1 MYRMNRQMQIED
13 FVFPYGQLDKNNEW
27 VKLADLVP
35 WDEAEEAYA
44 KQFVNN
50 GHPAHPAR
58 IALGALIIK
67 QRLKCSDEWTVRHVS
82 ENPYLQYFLG
92 LKEYTSKCPFGASTM
107 VEFRK
112 RFPPEAIA
120 ALLAASTPKEDRDDH
135 DDRNGGGSGENKG
148 TLIMDATC
156 CPADISYPQDFQL
169 LNEAREKLEHIVDM
183 YCKSHKLKKP
193 RMKRRIARRDYLK
206 LSKCKKRTAKKLRE
220 GVRKQLQYIRRDI
233 GFIVD
238 IIQKTHLK
246 VSEKVANLLNTITT
260 LYEQQLY
267 MYENRVHTVP
277 DRIVSISQPWVR
289 PIVRGKAHANTEFG
303 AKLHISMVDGYAK
316 IERLSFDAYSEAT
329 DFFSAVEGYRQ
340 EHGCYPQ
347 RILVDKIYRN
357 RETISWCKAQGIQL
371 TGPALGRPTK
381 NTERTKQAKKQE
393 YQDICDR
400 NIVEGEFGVGK
411 RSYGL
416 NRIMAHLPETSFCV
430 IGIALLCMNLTKRL
444 RSLLHHFLQI
454 CLLGIL
460 RPVFEFHELAE

>member
-1 MYRMNRQMQIED
+1 MYRMNRQMRIED
-13 FVFPYGQLDKNNEW
+13 FVFPYGQLNKDNEW

-44 KQFVNN
+44 RQFVNN
-50 GHPAHPAR
+50 GHPAHSAR

-120 ALLAASTPKEDRDDH
+120 ALLAASTPKEDQDDH
-135 DDRNGGGSGENKG
+135 NGQNGDGSGENKG

-169 LNEAREKLEHIVDM
+169 LNEAREKLEHIVDV
-183 YCKSHKLKKP
+183 YCEANKLKKP
-193 RMKRRIARRDYLK
+193 RMRRRAARRDYLK
-206 LSKCKKRTAKKLRE
+206 LSRSKKRTAQKIRE

-238 IIQKTHLK
+238 IIRNIHMK
-246 VSEKVANLLNTITT
+246 VEEKDADLLNIITT

-289 PIVRGKAHANTEFG
+289 PIVRGKVHGNTEFG

-316 IERLSFDAYSEAT
+316 IERLSFDAYNEAT
-329 DFFSAVEGYRQ
+329 DFFSAVEGYRL

-357 RETISWCKAQGIQL
+357 RETIS
-371 TGPALGRPTK
+371 
-381 NTERTKQAKKQE
+381 
-393 YQDICDR
+393 
-400 NIVEGEFGVGK
+400 
-411 RSYGL
+411 
-416 NRIMAHLPETSFCV
+416 
-430 IGIALLCMNLTKRL
+430 
-444 RSLLHHFLQI
+444 
-454 CLLGIL
+454 
-460 RPVFEFHELAE
+460 

>member
-1 MYRMNRQMQIED
+1 
-13 FVFPYGQLDKNNEW
+13 
-27 VKLADLVP
+27 
-35 WDEAEEAYA
+35 
-44 KQFVNN
+44 
-50 GHPAHPAR
+50 
-58 IALGALIIK
+58 
-67 QRLKCSDEWTVRHVS
+67 
-82 ENPYLQYFLG
+82 
-92 LKEYTSKCPFGASTM
+92 M

-120 ALLAASTPKEDRDDH
+120 ALLSTSSPKEDQDDH
-135 DDRNGGGSGENKG
+135 NDQNGGDSVENKG

-169 LNEAREKLEHIVDM
+169 LNEAREKLEHIVDV
-183 YCKSHKLKKP
+183 YCEAYKLEKP
-193 RMKRRIARRDYLK
+193 RMRRRTAHRDYLQ
-206 LSKCKKRTAKKLRE
+206 LSKCKKRTAQKLRE

-238 IIQKTHLK
+238 IIRKTHLK
-246 VSEKVANLLNTITT
+246 VEEKVADLLNTITT

-303 AKLHISMVDGYAK
+303 AKLHISLVDGYAK
-316 IERLSFDAYSEAT
+316 IERLSFDAYNEAT

-371 TGPALGRPTK
+371 TGPSLGRPAK
-381 NTERTKQAKKQE
+381 NAERTKQAKKQE

-430 IGIALLCMNLTKRL
+430 IGIALLCMNLAKRL
-444 RSLLHHFLQI
+444 RSLLRQFLQFWF
-454 CLLGIL
+454 LPAPSL
-460 RPVFEFHELAE
+460 VFAF